1 MRLFTLLL
9 LAPYLLPTMAQV
21 NGYARVSSL
30 SGATLTVAQSNET
43 GATFD
48 VGDAIVLM
56 QMQDDVIGSTAN
68 DATFGSLG
76 SIQQAGRY
84 EILRI
89 ASLTRTAGVLSE
101 LVLEAPPTF
110 EANTGGNARLQAI
123 TFERL
128 GGGSDHTTT
137 ADITALDWN
146 GHIGGVVAVYVQGE
160 LTLAH
165 SISADGNG
173 FRGGSADANNS
184 GSCDITTF
192 RAANTDQFAEKG
204 EGIYRNTDAN
214 WNEARGRILN
224 GGGGGNEHNG
234 GGGGG
239 GNYTA
244 GGDAGPGWSCGSNS
258 AGGLGGLALSGYI
271 GDDRVF
277 MGGGGGGGE
286 GNNNVGTNGRRGGG
300 IVLLK
305 ADSIIT
311 QGTCSGL
318 RISANGLNAGQAG
331 NDGAGGGGAGGSVV
345 IQANGFRVASTCA
358 LQITANG
365 GNGGRVNDGST
376 HGGGG
381 GGGQGVV
388 IFSSALP
395 TGNITVNTLNGSG
408 GCNNNSAPCNSV
420 AQSGAGS
427 NNSGIMTGTSG
438 PLPVELVSFQAIPV
452 NHEVDVTWI
461 TATELNSAYFEVQR
475 SPDGEHWTALDRLPA
490 AGFSHTPLHYRTHD
504 AAPLGGTSYYR
515 LRQVDIDGTQALSAM
530 VPVRF
535 HAGVQQLHAW
545 PNPANERITVRHDP
559 NWERPTLTLVDNM
572 GRVLRTDV
580 SYSTGQLSFDVR
592 GIATGT
598 YTALLGSG
606 TAVARVQVSVQ
617 H

>member
-1 MRLFTLLL
+1 MRFISLFFLGLC
-9 LAPYLLPTMAQV
+9 LLPAVAQV
-21 NGYARVSSL
+21 NGYARISAL
-30 SGATLTVAQSNET
+30 SGTTLTVATSNEA

-56 QMQDDVIGSTAN
+56 QMQDNVIGSTAN

-76 SIQQAGRY
+76 SILQAGRY

-89 ASLTRTAGVLSE
+89 ASLTRTAGVLSQ

-110 EANTGGNARLQAI
+110 EANTGGNSRLQAI

-128 GGGSDHTTT
+128 GGGSDFTTT
-137 ADITALDWN
+137 ADITALAWN
-146 GHIGGVVAVYVQGE
+146 GDIGGVVAVQVQGK
-160 LTLAH
+160 LRLAH
-165 SISADGNG
+165 AISADACG
-173 FRGGSADANNS
+173 FRGGVADANNS

-192 RAANTDQFAEKG
+192 RAANTDQFAAKG
-204 EGIYRNTDAN
+204 EGIHRNTDAN
-214 WNEARGRILN
+214 WNEARGRMLN

-258 AGGLGGLALSGYI
+258 AGGLGGLALSGHI
-271 GDDRVF
+271 GADRVF

-286 GNNNVGTNGRRGGG
+286 GNNNVSTSGMRGGG
-300 IVLLK
+300 IVLIK

-311 QGTCSGL
+311 LGTCSGV
-318 RISANGLNAGQAG
+318 RISADGASAAEAG
-331 NDGAGGGGAGGSVV
+331 NDGAGGGGAGGSIV
-345 IQANGFRVASTCA
+345 IQTNGFRASTACA
-358 LQITANG
+358 IAIRANG
-365 GNGGRVNDGST
+365 GNGGRVNSST

-388 IFSSALP
+388 IFSGALP
-395 TGNITVNTLNGSG
+395 TGNITVATVNGTG
-408 GCNNNSAPCNSV
+408 GCNNNSNPCDFR
-420 AQSGAGS
+420 AQSGSGT

-438 PLPVELVSFQAIPV
+438 PLPVELVSFQAVPV
-452 NHEVDVTWI
+452 DAHVDITWI
-461 TATELNSAYFEVQR
+461 TATELNSAYFIVQR
-475 SPDGEHWTALDRLPA
+475 SPDGEHWTELDRLPA
-490 AGFSHTPLHYRTHD
+490 AGFSHTPLNYRTHD
-504 AAPLGGTSYYR
+504 TEPLGGTSYYR
-515 LRQVDIDGTQALSAM
+515 LLQVDIDGSQALSDL

-535 HAGVQQLHAW
+535 HAGVHQLHAW

-559 NWERPTLTLVDNM
+559 TWERPEFRLVDHM
-572 GRVLRTDV
+572 GRVVRTDV
-580 SYSTGQLSFDVR
+580 VHAAGQLSFDVR
-592 GIATGT
+592 GIANGT

>member
-1 MRLFTLLL
+1 MRILTFLF
-9 LAPYLLPTMAQV
+9 LAPCLLPAVAQV
-21 NGYARVSSL
+21 NGYARISAL
-30 SGATLTVAQSNET
+30 AGATLTVAQSNET

-48 VGDAIVLM
+48 AGDLIVLM

-89 ASLTRTAGVLSE
+89 ASLTRTSGVLSE
-101 LVLEAPPTF
+101 LVLESAPTF
-110 EANTGGNARLQAI
+110 DAHTGGNARLQAI
-123 TFERL
+123 TFELL

-137 ADITALDWN
+137 ADIVALDWN
-146 GHIGGVVAVYVQGE
+146 GNMGGVVAVQVQGK

-173 FRGGSADANNS
+173 FRGGAADPNNS
-184 GSCDITTF
+184 GSCDVTTF
-192 RAANTDQFAEKG
+192 RAANNDQYAEKG
-204 EGIYRNTDAN
+204 EGIYRNTDTN
-214 WNEARGRILN
+214 WDEARGHMLN

-244 GGDAGPGWSCGSNS
+244 GGDAGPGYSCGSNS
-258 AGGLGGLALSGYI
+258 AGGLGGVALSGEI
-271 GDDRVF
+271 SADRVF

-318 RISANGLNAGQAG
+318 RISANGLNAAQAG
-331 NDGAGGGGAGGSVV
+331 NDGAGGGGAGGSIV
-345 IQANGFRVASTCA
+345 IQANGFRVSSSCA
-358 LQITANG
+358 LQVNANG
-365 GNGGRVNDGST
+365 GNGGRVNDGAT

-420 AQSGAGS
+420 AQSGAGT

-438 PLPVELVSFQAIPV
+438 PLPVELVSFQAVPV
-452 NHEVDVTWI
+452 NAQVDITWI
-461 TATELNSAYFEVQR
+461 TATELNSAYFAVQR
-475 SPDGEHWTALDRLPA
+475 SPDGEHWTELDRLPA
-490 AGFSHTPLHYRTHD
+490 AGFSHTPLYYRLHD

-515 LRQVDIDGTQALSAM
+515 LRQVDIDATQTLSEM

-545 PNPANERITVRHDP
+545 PNPATERITVRHDP
-559 NWERPTLTLVDNM
+559 TWERPTLSLVDNM
-572 GRVLRTDV
+572 GRVLRTEV
-580 SYSTGQLSFDVR
+580 SYAMGQLSFDVR

-598 YTALLGSG
+598 YTALLTSG
-606 TAVARVQVSVQ
+606 TAAARVQVSVQ